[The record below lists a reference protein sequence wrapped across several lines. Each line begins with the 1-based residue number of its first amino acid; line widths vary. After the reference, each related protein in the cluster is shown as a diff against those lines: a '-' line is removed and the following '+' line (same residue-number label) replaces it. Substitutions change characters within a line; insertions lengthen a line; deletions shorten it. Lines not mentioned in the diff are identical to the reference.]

1 MPVSVDDEG
10 FVDIREAF
18 PITESRSYLFAG
30 GMAPLSNRGREALD
44 AYAELCASDPVAA
57 YGEYPPRESDRL
69 RATVAQFVNARPEEI
84 AIVDSTSRGNNLG
97 VQMIDAPVGANVVV
111 DSTTYPSAL
120 FPWLLPAKANV
131 EVRRVPEEGGL
142 PLVEEFERL
151 VDERTVAISVSH
163 VCRLTGFRHDLGVL
177 GRLAHEVGAYLLVDA
192 AQSVGAVRVN
202 VEEPGV
208 DVMAFGAMKWLLG
221 TPGTAFL
228 YVRPTLL
235 ERFALPHDGVVGRR
249 RADERIAAAGG
260 LLRYELRSLHWGGLA
275 ASRVGAEMLLGP
287 GLEAV
292 ERRVSRL
299 SGLLIEGL
307 RERGL
312 DVWTP
317 TEPERR
323 AGIVAFRHPQPD
335 ALRSHLRELGVD
347 VWGWQERELMR
358 ADPHVYNVSADVE
371 RLLVGLDAFGS

>member
-1 MPVSVDDEG
+1 M
-10 FVDIREAF
+10 
-18 PITESRSYLFAG
+18 
-30 GMAPLSNRGREALD
+30 
-44 AYAELCASDPVAA
+44 
-57 YGEYPPRESDRL
+57 

-84 AIVDSTSRGNNLG
+84 AIVDSTSRGNSLG
-97 VQMIDAPVGANVVV
+97 VQMIDARVGANVVV

-120 FPWLLPAKANV
+120 FPWLLPAKTNV
-131 EVRRVPEEGGL
+131 EVRRVPDEGGL
-142 PLVEEFERL
+142 PLVEAFERL

-163 VCRLTGFRHDLGVL
+163 VCRLTGFRHDLRVL

-192 AQSVGAVRVN
+192 AQSVGAVRAN
-202 VEEPGV
+202 VEESGV

-221 TPGTAFL
+221 TPGIAFL

-235 ERFALPHDGVVGRR
+235 ERFALPHDGVADRR
-249 RADERIAAAGG
+249 RAGERIAAACG

-287 GLEAV
+287 GIEAV
-292 ERRVSRL
+292 ERRVSWL

-312 DVWTP
+312 TVWTP
-317 TEPERR
+317 MERERR

-347 VWGWQERELMR
+347 VWGWQERALMR
-358 ADPHVYNVSADVE
+358 ADPHVYNVPADAE
-371 RLLVGLDAFGS
+371 RLLDGLDAFGTRA